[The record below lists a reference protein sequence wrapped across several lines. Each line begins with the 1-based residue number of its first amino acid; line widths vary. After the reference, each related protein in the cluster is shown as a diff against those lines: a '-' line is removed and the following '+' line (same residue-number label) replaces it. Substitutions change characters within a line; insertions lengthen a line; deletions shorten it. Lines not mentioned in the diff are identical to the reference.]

1 MLFVRND
8 IPSKMISI
16 EQLPTESNL
25 MELNLRKKRGLIN
38 CSRNHNN
45 GNIEPHSDSVS
56 KSLDIHLNRYE
67 NVILLDFKI
76 LSIEHSS
83 RIII

>member
-38 CSRNHNN
+38 CLRNHNN

-67 NVILLDFKI
+67 NVILSDFKI